1 MVRPCHGRLTS
12 KHVLNAQVAV
22 RAPCCRRFFDCPECH
37 AETQDHR
44 LAKTLELAFV
54 CKKCRR
60 AFRKDMTRFEAAD
73 EFCPHCDNHYV
84 IEAKTPQLMLQVE
97 GEDGRVDPSIM
108 RDPRV
113 RRDERGTEADGRTI
127 DEGGPL
133 AAAYAF
139 QAKLAAGGGAAHTPA
154 GAPAA
159 RAPPPP
165 PPPTDDDLD
174 WT

>member
-1 MVRPCHGRLTS
+1 MRSWLTS

-37 AETQDHR
+37 AETQDHP

-113 RRDERGTEADGRTI
+113 RPDERGTEADGHAI

-139 QAKLAAGGGAAHTPA
+139 QARLARSAGAA
-154 GAPAA
+154 GAP
-159 RAPPPP
+159 PPQMPP
-165 PPPTDDDLD
+165 MPSDDDLD